1 MKRTGWLVGVVVV
14 AGGCAA
20 SAPMSRGPVA
30 SKPVEAAR
38 PVLMQPAEIDARIRA
53 AWKEKG
59 IEPAERVDDAT
70 FFRRVNLDVSGR
82 VPTAEAVENFL
93 ADKAPDKRQKA
104 IDALL
109 ASPEYAEHFTNYWDR
124 TLMGR
129 DVRKNVDRAEF
140 RRWLHEQLEKNVGYD
155 VWVRD
160 LVSATGLTS
169 APRMAEQPVNG
180 AANWYLRY
188 MDNPPDLAGI
198 TSRLFLGVRIQCAQ
212 CHDHKTEKWKMS
224 DFQGFTA
231 SFLRTRAQLYYADD
245 KEKKGMRPYD
255 VEDLDKPRRAAKNM
269 DIAEYKSAAPRALD
283 GTDLLSG
290 GKPRTALA
298 EWITRKDNPWFAR
311 AIVNRMWGVMLGR
324 GFAEPVDDLRESN
337 PPALKD
343 LLDTLAS
350 DFVASGYD
358 LKHLVRLIANTEVYQ
373 LASYSNERHG
383 ASERHGANERR
394 GASEVPGAKG
404 PRGDGALWS
413 YFHLDQLGPD
423 ELRDSLA
430 RASGLPLER
439 VERQFTFL
447 FDVDEEADHDDE
459 FDGTITQALWMM
471 NGKVIQ
477 RSIQIAP
484 GSALAQV
491 LSKAGP
497 DEPKIRALYMRTFS
511 RPPTEEETA
520 QWVKYLK
527 GGPVRQ
533 GYEDFLWTLL
543 NSSEFLFNH

>member
-1 MKRTGWLVGVVVV
+1 MKRTGWLVAGVVV
-14 AGGCAA
+14 AAGCAA
-20 SAPMSRGPVA
+20 SGPVPRGPVAA

-38 PVLMQPAEIDARIRA
+38 PVLMRPAEIDARMRA

-59 IEPAERVDDAT
+59 IEPAERVDDAG
-70 FFRRVNLDVSGR
+70 FFRRVNLDLTGR
-82 VPTAEAVENFL
+82 VPAAEAVEAFL
-93 ADKAPDKRQKA
+93 ADKSADKRQKA

-109 ASPEYAEHFTNYWDR
+109 ASPDYAEHFTNYWDR
-124 TLMGR
+124 VLMGR
-129 DVRKNVDRAEF
+129 NVRKNVDHAEF

-155 VWVRD
+155 VWVRE

-188 MDNPPDLAGI
+188 MDNPPDLAGT

-212 CHDHKTEKWKMS
+212 CHDHKTEKWTMS

-231 SFLRTRAQLYYADD
+231 SFLSTRARLFYADD
-245 KEKKGMRPYD
+245 KDKKGLRAYD
-255 VEDLDKPRRAAKNM
+255 VEDLDRPRRAAKRM

-290 GKPRTALA
+290 GSKPRTALA

-324 GFAEPVDDLRESN
+324 GFSEPVDDLRESN
-337 PPALKD
+337 PPAMKD

-358 LKHLVRLIANTEVYQ
+358 LKHLLRLMANTEAYQ
-373 LASYSNERHG
+373 LTARP
-383 ASERHGANERR
+383 R
-394 GASEVPGAKG
+394 GQ
-404 PRGDGALWS
+404 RGDGAAWS
-413 YFHLDQLGPD
+413 YYHMEQLGPD
-423 ELRDSLA
+423 ELLDSLI
-430 RASGLPLER
+430 RATGLPREKA
-439 VERQFTFL
+439 ERQFSFL
-447 FDVDEEADHDDE
+447 FDVDEEDDHDDE
-459 FDGTITQALWMM
+459 FDGTITQALWLM
-471 NGKVIQ
+471 NGKVMQ

-491 LSKAGP
+491 LSKPGG
-497 DEPKIRALYMRTFS
+497 DEGKIRALYMRTVS
-511 RPPTEEETA
+511 RPPTDEETTH
-520 QWVKYLK
+520 WVTFLK
-527 GGPVRQ
+527 GQPVRQ
-533 GYEDFLWTLL
+533 GYEDLLWVLL

>member
-1 MKRTGWLVGVVVV
+1 MKRTGWLVGVVV
-14 AGGCAA
+14 AAAGCAA
-20 SAPMSRGPVA
+20 SGPLARGPAAA
-30 SKPVEAAR
+30 SKPVEAPR
-38 PVLMQPAEIDARIRA
+38 PVLMRSAEIDARMRA

-59 IEPAERVDDAT
+59 LEPAERVDDAG
-70 FFRRVNLDVSGR
+70 FFRRVNLDLTGR
-82 VPTAEAVENFL
+82 VPKAEAVDAFL
-93 ADKAPDKRQKA
+93 ADKAEDKRAKT

-124 TLMGR
+124 VLMGR
-129 DVRKNVDRAEF
+129 NVRKHVDHAEF

-155 VWVRD
+155 VWVRE

-188 MDNPPDLAGI
+188 MDNPPDLAGT

-212 CHDHKTEKWKMS
+212 CHDHKTEKWTMS

-231 SFLRTRAQLYYADD
+231 SFLRTRAQLFYTDD
-245 KEKKGMRPYD
+245 KDKKGLRAYD
-255 VEDLDKPRRAAKNM
+255 VEDLERSPEGRLTRPRRAAKRM

-290 GKPRTALA
+290 GSKPRTALA

-311 AIVNRMWGVMLGR
+311 AIVNRVWGVMLGR
-324 GFAEPVDDLRESN
+324 GFSEPVDDLRESN
-337 PPALKD
+337 PPAMKD

-350 DFVASGYD
+350 DFVTSGYD
-358 LKHLVRLIANTEVYQ
+358 LKHLLRLIANAESYQ
-373 LASYSNERHG
+373 LAAR
-383 ASERHGANERR
+383 
-394 GASEVPGAKG
+394 PKG
-404 PRGDGALWS
+404 QRGDGALWS
-413 YFHLDQLGPD
+413 YFHMDQLGPD
-423 ELRDSLA
+423 ELLDSLV
-430 RASGLPLER
+430 RATGLPREK

-447 FDVDEEADHDDE
+447 FDVDEEDDHDDE
-459 FDGTITQALWMM
+459 FDGTITQALWLM
-471 NGKVIQ
+471 NGKVMQ

-491 LSKAGP
+491 LSKPGG
-497 DEPKIRALYMRTFS
+497 DEGKIRALYMRTLS
-511 RPPTEEETA
+511 RPPTDAETA
-520 QWVKYLK
+520 HWVGFLK
-527 GGPVRQ
+527 PPRPGPPPAGEGADTVRRR
-533 GYEDFLWTLL
+533 YEDLLWVLL